1 MGLQSRQRAAPRPSQ
16 CTAAAAAASPRH
28 VDLTAGCKPLKDAAI
43 SRSCCADALRLC
55 APGSG
60 SAVQLLL
67 DSYQMQKY
75 GRDHILNMLFDC
87 KTATGAQNRTRILWV
102 LLCKHNIQSI
112 KFSVECY
119 ADYTFVDMVLPYYI
133 SLYFLQSRSASSTQ
147 IYLMNLVVVFRLSM
161 A

>member
-1 MGLQSRQRAAPRPSQ
+1 
-16 CTAAAAAASPRH
+16 
-28 VDLTAGCKPLKDAAI
+28 
-43 SRSCCADALRLC
+43 
-55 APGSG
+55 
-60 SAVQLLL
+60 
-67 DSYQMQKY
+67 MQKY

-147 IYLMNLVVVFRLSM
+147 ICLMNLVVVFRLFNGLRFPKVQVLDRV
-161 A
+161 ANVL